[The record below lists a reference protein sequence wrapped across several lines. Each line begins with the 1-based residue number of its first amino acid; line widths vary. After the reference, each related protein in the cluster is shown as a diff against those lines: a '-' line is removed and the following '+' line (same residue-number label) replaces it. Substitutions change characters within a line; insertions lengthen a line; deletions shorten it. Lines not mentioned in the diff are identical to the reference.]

1 MKEKMSDKEIKKDTK
16 PEEGAE
22 DVTFEK
28 QPDNKDSKEQ
38 KEKKKPK
45 TTSKK
50 STGKSKKTSAQKK
63 AEALEK
69 QVEELND
76 KYLRLYSEF
85 DNYRKRNAKERI
97 ELLKSASQE
106 VILDILPVVDDLERA
121 IQSFEEHNLS
131 KEAKKGVELIYNKLM
146 NTLKQKGL
154 EPIDAQGKDFDT
166 DFHEAITNIPAPS
179 KDLKG
184 KVVDV
189 IQHGYL
195 LNGKIIRFA
204 KVVVGQ

>member
-1 MKEKMSDKEIKKDTK
+1 MSEKEIKKDIRENEK
-16 PEEGAE
+16 AAE
-22 DVTFEK
+22 DVTFEN
-28 QPDNKDSKEQ
+28 QSETKDK
-38 KEKKKPK
+38 KEKKGEEKTKSSTKK
-45 TTSKK
+45 TT
-50 STGKSKKTSAQKK
+50 KKTKKPSSQKK
-63 AEALEK
+63 AEAL
-69 QVEELND
+69 QNQLDELND

-106 VILDILPVVDDLERA
+106 VILDVLPVIDDLERA
-121 IQSFEEHNLS
+121 IESFEQHNLS

-146 NTLKQKGL
+146 NIMKQKGL
-154 EPIDAQGKDFDT
+154 EAIDAKGKDFDT
-166 DFHEAITNIPAPS
+166 DFHEAITNVPAPTE
-179 KDLKG
+179 DLKG

-189 IQHGYL
+189 IQNGYL

>member
-1 MKEKMSDKEIKKDTK
+1 MSEKEIKKDIRENEK
-16 PEEGAE
+16 AAE
-22 DVTFEK
+22 DVTFEN
-28 QPDNKDSKEQ
+28 QSETKDK
-38 KEKKKPK
+38 KEKKEEEKTKSSTKK
-45 TTSKK
+45 TTKKTKK
-50 STGKSKKTSAQKK
+50 SSSQKKT
-63 AEALEK
+63 EAL
-69 QVEELND
+69 QNQLDELND

-106 VILDILPVVDDLERA
+106 VILDVLPVIDDLERA

-146 NTLKQKGL
+146 NILKQKGL
-154 EPIDAQGKDFDT
+154 EAIDAKGKEFDT
-166 DFHEAITNIPAPS
+166 DFHEAITNVPAPS
-179 KDLKG
+179 EDLKG

-189 IQHGYL
+189 IQNGYL

>member
-1 MKEKMSDKEIKKDTK
+1 MSEKEIKKENQEK
-16 PEEGAE
+16 EKAAE
-22 DVTFEK
+22 DVTFEN
-28 QPDNKDSKEQ
+28 QEETKEGSV
-38 KEKKKPK
+38 KEEEKG
-45 TTSKK
+45 KK
-50 STGKSKKTSAQKK
+50 SPAKKSSKKTKKTSSQKK
-63 AEALEK
+63 TEALQK
-69 QVEELND
+69 QLDELND

-106 VILDILPVVDDLERA
+106 VILDVLPVVDDLERA

-146 NTLKQKGL
+146 NVLKQKGL
-154 EPIDAQGKDFDT
+154 EPIDAKGKDFDT

-179 KDLKG
+179 DDLKG

-189 IQHGYL
+189 IQKGYL

>member
-1 MKEKMSDKEIKKDTK
+1 MSEKEIKKDIRENENEK
-16 PEEGAE
+16 GAE
-22 DVTFEK
+22 DVTFENQSETK
-28 QPDNKDSKEQ
+28 DKKENKEEAKTKSSTK
-38 KEKKKPK
+38 K
-45 TTSKK
+45 TT
-50 STGKSKKTSAQKK
+50 KKTRKSSSQKK
-63 AEALEK
+63 AEALQK
-69 QVEELND
+69 QLDELND

-106 VILDILPVVDDLERA
+106 VILDVLPVIDDLERA

-146 NTLKQKGL
+146 NILKQKGL
-154 EPIDAQGKDFDT
+154 EAIDAKGKEFDT
-166 DFHEAITNIPAPS
+166 DFHEAITNVPAPS
-179 KDLKG
+179 DDLKG

-189 IQHGYL
+189 IQNGYL

>member
-1 MKEKMSDKEIKKDTK
+1 MSEKEIKKDIRENEK
-16 PEEGAE
+16 AAE
-22 DVTFEK
+22 DVTFENQSEK
-28 QPDNKDSKEQ
+28 KDK
-38 KEKKKPK
+38 KEKKEEEKTKSSTKK
-45 TTSKK
+45 TT
-50 STGKSKKTSAQKK
+50 KKTRKPSYQKK
-63 AEALEK
+63 AEALQK
-69 QVEELND
+69 QLDELND

-106 VILDILPVVDDLERA
+106 VILDVLPVIDDLERA

-146 NTLKQKGL
+146 NILKQKGL
-154 EPIDAQGKDFDT
+154 EAIDAKGKEFDT
-166 DFHEAITNIPAPS
+166 DFHEAITNVPAPS
-179 KDLKG
+179 EDLKG

-189 IQHGYL
+189 IQNGYL

>member
-1 MKEKMSDKEIKKDTK
+1 MKEKMNDKEIKKDTK

-28 QPDNKDSKEQ
+28 QPDNKDSKEHT
-38 KEKKKPK
+38 EKKKPK
-45 TTSKK
+45 STSKK
-50 STGKSKKTSAQKK
+50 SAGKSKKTSAQKK

-131 KEAKKGVELIYNKLM
+131 KEAKKGVELIYTKLM

-154 EPIDAQGKDFDT
+154 EPIDAKGKDFDT

>member
-1 MKEKMSDKEIKKDTK
+1 MSNKKITKDTK

-28 QPDNKDSKEQ
+28 QPDNKDSKEHE
-38 KEKKKPK
+38 EKKKQK

-50 STGKSKKTSAQKK
+50 NTGKSKKTSTQKK

-204 KVVVGQ
+204 KVIVGQ